1 MKEVNPNIA
10 KYFSKYCKN
19 VLNILKNPR
28 KTWKWKDLQ
37 VEEATPNI
45 VKYFVKILQNIVKIL

>member
-10 KYFSKYCKN
+10 KYFFKCCKN

-28 KTWKWKDLQ
+28 KTWKWKDL
-37 VEEATPNI
+37 
-45 VKYFVKILQNIVKIL
+45 

>member
-1 MKEVNPNIA
+1 MKEANPNIA
-10 KYFSKYCKN
+10 KYFLRYSKN
-19 VLNILKNPR
+19 VILKNPR

-45 VKYFVKILQNIVKIL
+45 VKYFVKILKNILKIL